1 MGMIREAEEFADEDQ
16 KVKERVDAKN
26 AFDGYLHAMRSAV
39 EGSGDNKGLSEKMD
53 EDEKEQVMDAIKDGQ
68 SWLDSNPEAEAEEVK
83 EKHKEIEGIC
93 APIISKYY
101 QGGGSGGCSGG
112 GDDEDEEE
120 AHDEL

>member
-1 MGMIREAEEFADEDQ
+1 MGEQIEKMIKEAEQFADEDK

-93 APIISKYY
+93 APMVSKYY
-101 QGGGSGGCSGG
+101 GQGGGGGGYD
-112 GDDEDEEE
+112 GDDE
-120 AHDEL
+120 